1 MQWQIH
7 RKKSQSAIVGTII
20 FIIAAFIIAGVMFSL
35 INYNQNVL
43 TTQKNSIQVQ
53 QMASLMEKDIFAY
66 YNYTNNNI
74 YINVSGMVYPYSYY
88 ISGISVILKNG
99 SYITFD
105 SYSGGSNSLQIIVK
119 GSNNKITTYNSLPVS
134 LAPNSSALIIISNVK
149 SDPIGIS
156 VSVVNGKAIASIPVE
171 NVQQILSALRG
182 TGVIYVVP
190 PVSKII
196 TNKYFNVS
204 FLITEVNILN
214 KTVFTPANSPY
225 NYTWS
230 VSFDLNTK
238 ANSGITGTGTSV
250 PATVTHQTA
259 IFYTIISFSNG
270 NNVTFIKIPSG
281 YYYYYNVSNLY
292 FWITINK
299 HKYYNF
305 TCYANPSNG
314 IIFVN
319 QNTNISITYNCYQ
332 TS

>member
-1 MQWQIH
+1 MPWQIH

-119 GSNNKITTYNSLPVS
+119 GTNNKITTYNSLPVS

-156 VSVVNGKAIASIPVE
+156 VSVANGKAIASIPVE
-171 NVQQILSALRG
+171 NVQQIISALRG
-182 TGVIYVVP
+182 TGVIYIVP

-204 FLITEVNILN
+204 FNIIYVNNFNPGQILYDN
-214 KTVFTPANSPY
+214 Y
-225 NYTWS
+225 NWS
-230 VSFDLNTK
+230 VSFDEQTK
-238 ANSGITGTGTSV
+238 INMGYVIFANNYYI
-250 PATVTHQTA
+250 H
-259 IFYTIISFSNG
+259 FSN
-270 NNVTFIKIPSG
+270 NTNITFIFVPSG
-281 YYYYYNVSNLY
+281 YYYYYNISDLY
-292 FWITINK
+292 FYHQYQTNKGVTTIVD
-299 HKYYNF
+299 YI
-305 TCYANPSNG
+305 CSPNPSSG
-314 IIFVN
+314 ILLVN
-319 QNTNISITYNCYQ
+319 QNINVSITYNCNRV
-332 TS
+332 S